1 MSRDAFLYWWPV
13 VARLSG
19 VLGAFG
25 QAAYA
30 VVSHQAA
37 DVAFLGFCGAL
48 IAAPTIFPADPVP
61 RKGGAGENEKGA

>member
-13 VARLSG
+13 LARLAG

-48 IAAPTIFPADPVP
+48 IAAPTIFPADPLP
-61 RKGGAGENEKGA
+61 RKGDAREGENSA

>member
-13 VARLSG
+13 AARALG
-19 VLGAFG
+19 VLGAFM

-30 VVSHQAA
+30 VATRQGA

-48 IAAPTIFPADPVP
+48 VAAPTIFPADPLP
-61 RKGGAGENEKGA
+61 RKGRNGENETSP